1 MKKSNFN
8 VLLLCSM
15 LALTAC
21 GSSGGGS
28 AVANKPVLEQANNDN
43 QKAEEI
49 AKAQEAAKAEKERKK
64 QEAAAKAE
72 EERKKQEAAKAEEER
87 KKQEAAAKAE
97 EERKK
102 QEAAAK
108 AEEERKKQ
116 EAAAKAE
123 EERKKQEAAAKAE
136 EERKKQE
143 AAASD
148 KKSPT
153 TADVVAQLDKTF
165 VANHK
170 EKADFMAYRPING
183 AVISINNSTGAV
195 SAKQPDS
202 TELESININGQKM
215 LLLARYADEG
225 KVSRPIN
232 DSDFPDGGKTG
243 KGFVGSR
250 GYGYS
255 PDFADFRWGVYTD
268 KGVSTLF
275 VQGNA
280 SSYVP
285 SSGKFR
291 YSGRAVIGENG
302 EYNQVHGVKAV
313 ADFATKR
320 IDVSLTP
327 PSREGQATRDALEFG
342 ATIKGN
348 TFSGN
353 ENGIVSKGGFYGG
366 GAASAAGV
374 FFATDGKHKGLN
386 GAFGVSERT
395 TAK

>member
-15 LALTAC
+15 LALSAC

-28 AVANKPVLEQANNDN
+28 AVVHKPTVEQQNS
-43 QKAEEI
+43 
-49 AKAQEAAKAEKERKK
+49 AKQ
-64 QEAAAKAE
+64 KAE
-72 EERKKQEAAKAEEER
+72 EERKKQEAAAKAEEER

-143 AAASD
+143 AAAKAEEER
-148 KKSPT
+148 KKQEAAANKKAPA

-165 VANHK
+165 IANHK
-170 EKADFMAYRPING
+170 DKQKADFMAYRPING
-183 AVISINNSTGAV
+183 AVVSINNSTGAI

-202 TELESININGQKM
+202 AELESININGQKM
-215 LLLARYADEG
+215 LLLARYNDEG

-232 DSDFPDGGKTG
+232 DSDFPNGGKTG
-243 KGFVGSR
+243 QGFVGSR
-250 GYGYS
+250 SYGYS

-268 KGVSTLF
+268 QGVSTLF

-302 EYNQVHGVKAV
+302 EYNQVYGVKAV
-313 ADFATKR
+313 ADFSTKR
-320 IDVSLTP
+320 IDVSMTP

-342 ATIKGN
+342 GAIKGN

-395 TAK
+395 PVK

>member
-28 AVANKPVLEQANNDN
+28 AVANKPVLEQANNDR

-49 AKAQEAAKAEKERKK
+49 AKAQEAAKAEEERKK
-64 QEAAAKAE
+64 QEAAKAE

-87 KKQEAAAKAE
+87 KKQEAAA
-97 EERKK
+97 
-102 QEAAAK
+102 
-108 AEEERKKQ
+108 
-116 EAAAKAE
+116 
-123 EERKKQEAAAKAE
+123 
-136 EERKKQE
+136 
-143 AAASD
+143 ASD
-148 KKSPT
+148 KKAPT

-353 ENGIVSKGGFYGG
+353 ENGIVSKGGFYGSN
-366 GAASAAGV
+366 ASSAAGV